1 MGDCL
6 VRTVFRELQDSTE
19 LLEKMERME
28 RPVCLDHP
36 ETMVSSVLLAALD
49 SMDLPDLLEVLAKTD
64 LMVDPDCQDFRV
76 FLDQMDLLDSL
87 DHQDLLDLLEALDFK
102 DPLELLDWDY
112 LEHPVKTDVPEL
124 QDRTVSLDLLVHPA
138 VLVKTDFPDPL
149 VLLAPL
155 DLQDLQVLKD
165 QSDRKE

>member
-1 MGDCL
+1 MAHLEKMVSTEHQVQLDQLVPPALDCL
-6 VRTVFRELQDSTE
+6 VRTVFRELQDSTA

-76 FLDQMDLLDSL
+76 FLDQMDLLDPP
-87 DHQDLLDLLEALDFK
+87 ER
-102 DPLELLDWDY
+102 P
-112 LEHPVKTDVPEL
+112 EHPVQPAEL
-124 QDRTVSLDLLVHPA
+124 QDLPDSLDLLV
-138 VLVKTDFPDPL
+138 
-149 VLLAPL
+149 
-155 DLQDLQVLKD
+155 
-165 QSDRKE
+165 